1 MVPRIPW
8 PREKQI
14 VPVPPSVGRLRGVSH
29 MSQHQRS
36 LGSVLQSCPREGPD
50 PRYLCRCFHFTLN
63 THTHSHTR
71 LCPRYAHPSTH
82 FIQATQPPYRCQGA
96 GHAAPAHLGM
106 GSAAALFE
114 LQLDLAFPAQTRPI
128 CKNCTPPPPWWRM
141 LSTALPQPSWV
152 ITTGEPHIPSP
163 QKPLLGT
170 EHKLTSPEIRSQ
182 GLQFPAHSWE
192 DGKVFALKGGPC
204 TRAAGGQE
212 G

>member
-1 MVPRIPW
+1 
-8 PREKQI
+8 
-14 VPVPPSVGRLRGVSH
+14 

-128 CKNCTPPPPWWRM
+128 CKNCTPPP
-141 LSTALPQPSWV
+141 
-152 ITTGEPHIPSP
+152 H
-163 QKPLLGT
+163 LG
-170 EHKLTSPEIRSQ
+170 
-182 GLQFPAHSWE
+182 
-192 DGKVFALKGGPC
+192 GGC
-204 TRAAGGQE
+204 
-212 G
+212 